1 LFLVAAAL
9 AVASGFSGCANRR
22 ADAAP
27 VAPPVAIPA
36 ASTPMLEPP
45 PGPLS
50 EPQTRAE
57 LPPPQ
62 DVPAGAAPA
71 PKGPFA
77 YEAPEVAEAPPPP
90 EPKPAPARPSGG
102 GAAAPV
108 EPAVEAA
115 APAPVPQLG
124 PLISDQQRQIYQR
137 EIDRNLDQTR
147 AALNTLMGKRLT
159 ADQGEGVRRIREF
172 LRQVDE
178 SRASDVALARNLAE
192 RARLLAEDLVR
203 NAR

>member
-1 LFLVAAAL
+1 
-9 AVASGFSGCANRR
+9 
-22 ADAAP
+22 
-27 VAPPVAIPA
+27 
-36 ASTPMLEPP
+36 
-45 PGPLS
+45 
-50 EPQTRAE
+50 
-57 LPPPQ
+57 
-62 DVPAGAAPA
+62 
-71 PKGPFA
+71 
-77 YEAPEVAEAPPPP
+77 
-90 EPKPAPARPSGG
+90 
-102 GAAAPV
+102 
-108 EPAVEAA
+108 
-115 APAPVPQLG
+115 VPQLG